1 MGWDSD
7 EHIHE
12 LCLLHGDG
20 SPWALTSLYLLPAEA
35 LFFSTM
41 FLWQTAWEK
50 GDRISLL
57 RKRKFVLCHVIKM
70 TPSKAQVRFAS
81 SP

>member
-12 LCLLHGDG
+12 LCPLQGDG
-20 SPWALTSLYLLPAEA
+20 SPWSLTSLYLLPAQA
-35 LFFSTM
+35 LFFSRM
-41 FLWQTAWEK
+41 FVWKIAWEK
-50 GDRISLL
+50 RDRISFL

-70 TPSKAQVRFAS
+70 TPSKAKVKFAG